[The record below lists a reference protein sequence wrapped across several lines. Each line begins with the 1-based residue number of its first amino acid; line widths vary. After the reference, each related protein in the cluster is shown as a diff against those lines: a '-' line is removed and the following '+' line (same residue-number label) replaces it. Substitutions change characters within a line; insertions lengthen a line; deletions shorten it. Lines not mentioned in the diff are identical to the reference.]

1 MLLRFNS
8 DSSKNFINYSNQ
20 EYDAAYAR
28 AVGTTDEEERTA
40 AFKECQQILTETAA
54 NVYIQDMAEFV
65 AINKKYAGYEF
76 YPLYVQ
82 DYSKLYIV
90 GEE

>member
-1 MLLRFNS
+1 ML
-8 DSSKNFINYSNQ
+8 
-20 EYDAAYAR
+20 
-28 AVGTTDEEERTA
+28 EERDDAKRTDLY
-40 AFKECQQILTETAA
+40 KQMQRQLTETAA

-90 GEE
+90 E